1 MKPFTGYIFLAI
13 AITCGIVANSFAKIS
28 DGFTKLIPSIV
39 TFIGYSVSFYFL
51 SMVLK
56 YIPIGISYAIWSGLG
71 IVLIS
76 IVGLLVFK
84 QELDLPGIFGMVLII
99 SGVIVIHLFS
109 GSAKL

>member
-1 MKPFTGYIFLAI
+1 MAYTYLLI
-13 AITCGIVANSFAKIS
+13 AILSEVLATSMLKAS
-28 DGFTKLIPSIV
+28 DGFTKLLPSII

>member
-1 MKPFTGYIFLAI
+1 MRTIVFT
-13 AITCGIVANSFAKIS
+13 N
-28 DGFTKLIPSIV
+28 LIPSTV

>member
-1 MKPFTGYIFLAI
+1 MAYAYLLI
-13 AITCGIVANSFAKIS
+13 AILSEVLATSMLKAS
-28 DGFTKLIPSIV
+28 DGFTKLLPSII

-56 YIPIGISYAIWSGLG
+56 YIPMGISYAIWSGLG

-76 IVGLLVFK
+76 IVGLFVFK

>member
-1 MKPFTGYIFLAI
+1 MAYAYLLI
-13 AITCGIVANSFAKIS
+13 AILSEVLATSMLKAS
-28 DGFTKLIPSIV
+28 DGFTKLIPSTI

-56 YIPIGISYAIWSGLG
+56 YIPMGISYAIWSGLG

>member
-1 MKPFTGYIFLAI
+1 MAYAYLLI
-13 AITCGIVANSFAKIS
+13 AILSEVLATSMLKAS

-84 QELDLPGIFGMVLII
+84 QDLDMPGIFGMVLII

-109 GSAKL
+109 GAAKL

>member
-1 MKPFTGYIFLAI
+1 MAYAYLLI
-13 AITCGIVANSFAKIS
+13 AILSEVLATSMLKASH
-28 DGFTKLIPSIV
+28 GFTKLIPSIV

-84 QELDLPGIFGMVLII
+84 QELDMPGIFGMVLII

>member
-1 MKPFTGYIFLAI
+1 MAYTYLLI
-13 AITCGIVANSFAKIS
+13 AILSEVLATSMLKAS

>member
-1 MKPFTGYIFLAI
+1 MAYAYLLI
-13 AITCGIVANSFAKIS
+13 AILSEVLATSMLKAS
-28 DGFTKLIPSIV
+28 DGFTKFIPSTV

>member
-1 MKPFTGYIFLAI
+1 MAYAYLLI
-13 AITCGIVANSFAKIS
+13 AILSEVLATSMLKAS
-28 DGFTKLIPSIV
+28 DGFTKLLPSII

-76 IVGLLVFK
+76 IVGLLV
-84 QELDLPGIFGMVLII
+84 LSLIHI
-99 SGVIVIHLFS
+99 
-109 GSAKL
+109 

>member
-1 MKPFTGYIFLAI
+1 MSYAYLLI
-13 AITCGIVANSFAKIS
+13 AILSEVLATSMLKAS

-76 IVGLLVFK
+76 IVGLLAFK

>member
-1 MKPFTGYIFLAI
+1 MAYAYLLI
-13 AITCGIVANSFAKIS
+13 AILSEVLATSMLKAS

-76 IVGLLVFK
+76 IVGLLAFK

>member
-1 MKPFTGYIFLAI
+1 MAYAYLLI
-13 AITCGIVANSFAKIS
+13 AILSEVLATSMLKAS

-76 IVGLLVFK
+76 IVGLFVFK

>member
-1 MKPFTGYIFLAI
+1 MAYAYLLI
-13 AITCGIVANSFAKIS
+13 AILSEVLATSMLKAS

-99 SGVIVIHLFS
+99 SCLLYTS
-109 GSAKL
+109 DAADE

>member
-1 MKPFTGYIFLAI
+1 MAYAYLLI
-13 AITCGIVANSFAKIS
+13 AILSEVLATSMLKAS

-56 YIPIGISYAIWSGLG
+56 YIPMGISYAIWSGLG

-84 QELDLPGIFGMVLII
+84 QELDLPGIFGMLLII

>member
-1 MKPFTGYIFLAI
+1 MAYTYLLI
-13 AITCGIVANSFAKIS
+13 AILSEVLATSMLKAS

-51 SMVLK
+51 SMVLR
-56 YIPIGISYAIWSGLG
+56 YIPMGISYAIWSGLG

>member
-1 MKPFTGYIFLAI
+1 MAYTYLLI
-13 AITCGIVANSFAKIS
+13 AILSEVLATSMLKAS

-39 TFIGYSVSFYFL
+39 TFIGYAVSFYFL

-99 SGVIVIHLFS
+99 SGVIVIKLIS
-109 GSAKL
+109 ESAK

>member
-1 MKPFTGYIFLAI
+1 MAYAYLLI
-13 AITCGIVANSFAKIS
+13 AILSEVLATSMLKAS

-76 IVGLLVFK
+76 IVGLLFFK
-84 QELDLPGIFGMVLII
+84 QQLDLPGIFGMILII
-99 SGVIVIHLFS
+99 SGVVVIHLFS

>member
-1 MKPFTGYIFLAI
+1 MAYAYLLI
-13 AITCGIVANSFAKIS
+13 AILSEVLATSMLKASH
-28 DGFTKLIPSIV
+28 GFTKLIPSIV

-56 YIPIGISYAIWSGLG
+56 YIPMGISYAIWSGLG

>member
-1 MKPFTGYIFLAI
+1 MAYAYLLI
-13 AITCGIVANSFAKIS
+13 AILSEVLATSMLKAS

-56 YIPIGISYAIWSGLG
+56 YIPIGISSAIWSGLG

>member
-1 MKPFTGYIFLAI
+1 MAYAYLLI
-13 AITCGIVANSFAKIS
+13 AILSEVLATSMLKAS

-56 YIPIGISYAIWSGLG
+56 YIPMGISYAIWSGLG

-99 SGVIVIHLFS
+99 SGVIIIHLFS

>member
-1 MKPFTGYIFLAI
+1 MAYAYLLI
-13 AITCGIVANSFAKIS
+13 AILSEVLATSMLKAS
-28 DGFTKLIPSIV
+28 DGFTKLLPSII

-99 SGVIVIHLFS
+99 SGVSVIHLFS

>member
-1 MKPFTGYIFLAI
+1 MAYAYLLI
-13 AITCGIVANSFAKIS
+13 AILSEVLATSMLKAS

-56 YIPIGISYAIWSGLG
+56 YIPMGISYAIWSGLG

-76 IVGLLVFK
+76 VVGLLVFK
-84 QELDLPGIFGMVLII
+84 QELDMPGIFGMVLII

-109 GSAKL
+109 GSARL

>member
-1 MKPFTGYIFLAI
+1 MAYAYLLI
-13 AITCGIVANSFAKIS
+13 AILSEVLATSMLKAS

-51 SMVLK
+51 SMVIK

>member
-1 MKPFTGYIFLAI
+1 MAYAYLLI
-13 AITCGIVANSFAKIS
+13 AILSEVLATSMLKAS

-39 TFIGYSVSFYFL
+39 TLIGYSVSFYFL

-84 QELDLPGIFGMVLII
+84 QDLDMPGIFGMVLII

>member
-1 MKPFTGYIFLAI
+1 MAYAYLLI
-13 AITCGIVANSFAKIS
+13 AILSEVLATSMLKASH
-28 DGFTKLIPSIV
+28 GFTKLIPSIV

-76 IVGLLVFK
+76 IVGLLAFK

>member
-1 MKPFTGYIFLAI
+1 MAYAYLLI
-13 AITCGIVANSFAKIS
+13 AILSEVLATSMLKAS
-28 DGFTKLIPSIV
+28 DGFTKLLPSII

>member
-1 MKPFTGYIFLAI
+1 MNLYLALILAI
-13 AITCGIVANSFAKIS
+13 LFEVTGTMLLPITKEFS
-28 DGFTKLIPSIV
+28 KLIPTSLVII
-39 TFIGYSVSFYFL
+39 FYSVSFYFL

>member
-1 MKPFTGYIFLAI
+1 MLKA
-13 AITCGIVANSFAKIS
+13 S
-28 DGFTKLIPSIV
+28 DGFTKLFPSII
-39 TFIGYSVSFYFL
+39 TFIGYAVSFYFL

-76 IVGLLVFK
+76 IVGLLFFK
-84 QELDLPGIFGMVLII
+84 QQLDLPGIFGMILII
-99 SGVIVIHLFS
+99 SGVVVIHLFS

>member
-1 MKPFTGYIFLAI
+1 MAYAYLLKAILSEVLATSMLK
-13 AITCGIVANSFAKIS
+13 AS
-28 DGFTKLIPSIV
+28 DGFTKLLPSII

>member
-1 MKPFTGYIFLAI
+1 MAYTYLLLAI
-13 AITCGIVANSFAKIS
+13 LSEVLATSMLKAS
-28 DGFTKLIPSIV
+28 DGFTKLFPSII
-39 TFIGYSVSFYFL
+39 TFIGYAVSFYFL

-76 IVGLLVFK
+76 IVGLLFFK
-84 QELDLPGIFGMVLII
+84 QQLDLPGIFGMILII
-99 SGVIVIHLFS
+99 SGVVVIHLFS

>member
-1 MKPFTGYIFLAI
+1 MAYTYLLLAI
-13 AITCGIVANSFAKIS
+13 LSEVLATSMLKAS
-28 DGFTKLIPSIV
+28 DGFTKLFPSIIS
-39 TFIGYSVSFYFL
+39 FIGYAVSFYFL

-76 IVGLLVFK
+76 IVGLFFFK
-84 QELDLPGIFGMVLII
+84 QQLDLPGIFGMILII
-99 SGVIVIHLFS
+99 SGVVVIHLFS

>member
-1 MKPFTGYIFLAI
+1 MAYAYLLI
-13 AITCGIVANSFAKIS
+13 AILSEVLATSMLKAS

-56 YIPIGISYAIWSGLG
+56 YIPMGISYAIWSGLG

-99 SGVIVIHLFS
+99 SGVIVIHLF
-109 GSAKL
+109 

>member
-1 MKPFTGYIFLAI
+1 MAYTYLLLAI
-13 AITCGIVANSFAKIS
+13 LSEVLATSMLKAS
-28 DGFTKLIPSIV
+28 DGFTKLFPSII
-39 TFIGYSVSFYFL
+39 TFIGYAVSFYFL

-76 IVGLLVFK
+76 IVGLLFFR
-84 QELDLPGIFGMVLII
+84 QQLDLPGIFGMILII
-99 SGVIVIHLFS
+99 SGVVVIHLFS

>member
-1 MKPFTGYIFLAI
+1 MAYTYLLLAI
-13 AITCGIVANSFAKIS
+13 LSEVLATSMLKAS
-28 DGFTKLIPSIV
+28 DGFTKLFPSII
-39 TFIGYSVSFYFL
+39 TFIGYAVSFYFL

-76 IVGLLVFK
+76 IVGLLFFK
-84 QELDLPGIFGMVLII
+84 QQLDLPGIFGMILII
-99 SGVIVIHLFS
+99 SRVVVIHLFS

>member
-1 MKPFTGYIFLAI
+1 MAYAYLLI
-13 AITCGIVANSFAKIS
+13 AILSEVLATSMLKAS
-28 DGFTKLIPSIV
+28 DGFTKLLPSII

-76 IVGLLVFK
+76 IVGLFVFK

>member
-1 MKPFTGYIFLAI
+1 MAYAYLLI
-13 AITCGIVANSFAKIS
+13 AILSEVLATSMLKAS

-56 YIPIGISYAIWSGLG
+56 YIPMGISYAIWSGLG

-76 IVGLLVFK
+76 VVGLLVFK
-84 QELDLPGIFGMVLII
+84 QELDMPGIFGIVLII